1 VPIFPRQFL
10 ASRNADLSPDPREER
25 RIRTY
30 NLCLLGFGNVNRA
43 LVRLL
48 QKKERE
54 LRERDIACRITGVAT
69 RRLGWL
75 ADANGFDL
83 SSLGGGNI
91 PATQNLERPANVRE
105 WLREAHAGVLFEAT
119 SLDPHTGQPA
129 IDHIRAALEMGAHA
143 ITANKGPIVHAYD
156 ELRSLA
162 AAKGRRFL
170 FESTVMDGAPI
181 FSLFR
186 DSLPAVNLR
195 GFRGILNSTTNVI
208 LSSMEAGLNFEQAL
222 RRAQEVGVAETDPR
236 HDIDGWDA
244 TVKVAALVTVLMG
257 VPIRLEQIERE
268 GIGKLTGEV
277 VRAARAAE
285 KPYKLVCHAK
295 RTSQGVAASVAPEQL
310 PLSDPLAWVAGTSS
324 VVYFETDIFPGLAIT
339 ETNPGVET
347 TAYGMLADF
356 IRAAAG

>member
-1 VPIFPRQFL
+1 
-10 ASRNADLSPDPREER
+10 
-25 RIRTY
+25 
-30 NLCLLGFGNVNRA
+30 VNRA

-54 LRERDIACRITGVAT
+54 LRERDIAYRITGVAT

-75 ADANGFDL
+75 ADANGMDL
-83 SSLGGGNI
+83 SSLGSGNI
-91 PATQNLERPANVRE
+91 SAIKNFKGPANIRD
-105 WLREAHAGVLFEAT
+105 WLREAHADVLFEAT
-119 SLDPHTGQPA
+119 SLDPHSGEPA

-143 ITANKGPIVHAYD
+143 VTANKGPIVHAYD

-162 AAKGRRFL
+162 AGKGRRFL

-186 DSLPAVNLR
+186 ESLPTVHLQ

-208 LSSMEAGLNFEQAL
+208 LSSMEGGKSFEEAL
-222 RRAQEVGVAETDPR
+222 RNAQEIGVAETDPS

-257 VPIRLEQIERE
+257 VPIRLDQIKRD
-268 GIGKLTGEV
+268 GIRKLTGEV
-277 VRAARAAE
+277 VRAARAAG
-285 KPYKLVCHAK
+285 KPYKLVCRAQ
-295 RTSQGVAASVAPEQL
+295 RASQGVAASVGPEQL
-310 PLSDPLAWVAGTSS
+310 PFSDPLAWVAGTSS

-356 IRAAAG
+356 IRAVSG